1 MLDIVAHLDR
11 VNGAG
16 SVESLWQ
23 THLEAMAAFGF
34 DRLLYSY
41 TRYRNGRS
49 VGDPQD
55 LIVLTNLPPAH
66 VRPYL
71 ANGLYLQSPMI
82 RWALEND
89 GACSWAWLGEKASQG
104 GLSPA
109 ELKVVQFNQ
118 RMGLTCGYTISFRSL
133 MPRAKGGIGLCA
145 RPGLSQDDTDAIW
158 AKHGPSIVAVN
169 NVFHL
174 KLLSLPHAGSRRLTD
189 RQREALQWVG
199 DGKTAQDIALLM
211 DLSPATVEKHLRLAR
226 EALGVETTAQA
237 VLKAAFYN
245 QLFIIDSPEPVSSPA

>member
-71 ANGLYLQSPMI
+71 GNGLYLQSPMI

-89 GACSWAWLGEKASQG
+89 GTCSWAWLGQKASRG
-104 GLSPA
+104 EFSPA
-109 ELKVVQFNQ
+109 ELKVVEFNR

-133 MPRAKGGIGLCA
+133 SPRAKGGIGLCT
-145 RPGLSQDDTDAIW
+145 RPDLSQDEADAIW
-158 AKHGPSIVAVN
+158 AEHGPSIIAVN

-174 KLLSLPHAGSRRLTD
+174 KLLSLPHTGSRRLTP
-189 RQREALQWVG
+189 RQREVLQWVG

-211 DLSPATVEKHLRLAR
+211 DLAPATVEKHLRLAR
-226 EALGVETTAQA
+226 EALDVETTAQA

-245 QLFIIDSPEPVSSPA
+245 QLFVVDSP

>member
-11 VNGAG
+11 VNSAG
-16 SVESLWQ
+16 SVESLCQ
-23 THLEAMAAFGF
+23 LHLDAMVAFGF

-49 VGDPQD
+49 VGVPQD

-71 ANGLYLQSPMI
+71 GQGLYLQSSMI

-89 GACSWAWLGEKASQG
+89 GACSWAWLAEKARQG

-109 ELKVVQFNQ
+109 ELRVVEFN
-118 RMGLTCGYTISFRSL
+118 RNMGLTCGYTISFRSL

-145 RPGLSQDDTDAIW
+145 RSGLNQDDADAIW
-158 AKHGPSIVAVN
+158 AEHGPRIVAIN

-174 KLLSLPHAGSRRLTD
+174 KLLSLPHAGSPSGSERRCNGW
-189 RQREALQWVG
+189 A
-199 DGKTAQDIALLM
+199 TARRRRTSAC
-211 DLSPATVEKHLRLAR
+211 
-226 EALGVETTAQA
+226 
-237 VLKAAFYN
+237 
-245 QLFIIDSPEPVSSPA
+245 